1 MHFLL
6 PSFIAVL
13 SASSISALQTRDVC
27 GEGYGE
33 IISGDIKVCCP
44 GTMKTDDT
52 TTYCCLGGSD
62 TGCGQVTCFDDL
74 SSCKGKVDVSSP
86 DYASTIASLTGST
99 PPFFD
104 DSGDAAAPSTGTTE
118 SEPSGT
124 STTPSTTSD
133 ATGGGSGDA
142 AAPSSGTTK
151 SEPSGTSTT
160 PSTTSDATGDSSVA
174 GVTPLWVVMGA
185 LSAVSVLSYAV

>member
-13 SASSISALQTRDVC
+13 SASSISALQTRVISITYTISANNSDSILTYSIQDVC

-74 SSCKGKVDVSSP
+74 SSCKSKVDVSSP

-99 PPFFD
+99 PPSFD
-104 DSGDAAAPSTGTTE
+104 DSGDAAAPSTGTTQ
-118 SEPSGT
+118 SEPS
-124 STTPSTTSD
+124 
-133 ATGGGSGDA
+133 
-142 AAPSSGTTK
+142 
-151 SEPSGTSTT
+151 ETSTT
-160 PSTTSDATGDSSVA
+160 PSTTSDATGDGSVV
-174 GVTPLWVVMGA
+174 GVPLWVVMGA